1 MSVRRHILVAVSAV
15 AVSAIAVAG
24 LFGANTAQTVSGTEQ
39 QDNAF
44 WIKTKLPEELLAGR
58 LNVTTV
64 AKSPAIEVTAIEF
77 PAVSSQGVEG
87 PVPLPERASRENG
100 RTAQLLR

>member
-1 MSVRRHILVAVSAV
+1 MLLAISAMAVSV
-15 AVSAIAVAG
+15 ITVTG

-58 LNVTTV
+58 LNVTTM
-64 AKSPAIEVTAIEF
+64 AKSPATEAPVVKF
-77 PAVSSQGVEG
+77 PAFSFPVVGGS
-87 PVPLPERASRENG
+87 VPLPEGASRENG
-100 RTAQLLR
+100 RTARLMR